1 VKKPIILTVDDD
13 REVLRTIAGDLRR
26 QYGARYRVIP
36 VDSGDRALSLLREVK
51 LANDPVALLLVDQR
65 MPGMTGVELLAE
77 ASPIFP
83 DARRVL
89 LTAYADTDV
98 AIRAINEVQLHH
110 YLLKP
115 WDPPEQQLYPVLDDV
130 LDDWQATY
138 IPPFEGI
145 RIIGHRWSAAAFDT
159 RSFLSRNLIPY
170 QWLDVERDDEAAALL
185 AHAGVE
191 DGVLPVLVFPDGEVL
206 VQPTPLQIASKI
218 GARTRAELPFYDL
231 IIVGGGPAGLAAAV
245 YGASEGLKTLVIERE
260 APGGQAGTSSRIE
273 NYLGFP
279 SGLSGA
285 DLTRRGVAQAQ
296 RLGAEFL
303 TSEVTSVC
311 VDGNYR
317 IVDLADGNKLSCSAL
332 LVATGVQYRRL
343 DMPGVERLT
352 GAGVYYGGALSEAV
366 GLQGDDVYIA
376 GGANR
381 PVRRRSTS
389 PGTPARS
396 RWSCAAR
403 TSPAACHSISST
415 RSRARQ
421 TSASGCGQ
429 TSSRRSATII
439 WRPCGSAVRIAAWWR
454 PSRLRHCSSSSGRS
468 RIPNGSRTSWRSTRR
483 GTWRAAPT
491 SSGCARCRQ
500 RGRSGGSPSGWRP
513 ACRAS
518 SSPGMCAIAR
528 SSASPRRPARARWRF
543 TSSTSTSAASS
554 ALSPGIVT
562 K

>member
-1 VKKPIILTVDDD
+1 MKKPIILTVDDD

-279 SGLSGA
+279 SGLSG
-285 DLTRRGVAQAQ
+285 
-296 RLGAEFL
+296 
-303 TSEVTSVC
+303 
-311 VDGNYR
+311 
-317 IVDLADGNKLSCSAL
+317 
-332 LVATGVQYRRL
+332 
-343 DMPGVERLT
+343 
-352 GAGVYYGGALSEAV
+352 
-366 GLQGDDVYIA
+366 
-376 GGANR
+376 
-381 PVRRRSTS
+381 
-389 PGTPARS
+389 
-396 RWSCAAR
+396 
-403 TSPAACHSISST
+403 
-415 RSRARQ
+415 
-421 TSASGCGQ
+421 
-429 TSSRRSATII
+429 
-439 WRPCGSAVRIAAWWR
+439 
-454 PSRLRHCSSSSGRS
+454 
-468 RIPNGSRTSWRSTRR
+468 
-483 GTWRAAPT
+483 PT
-491 SSGCARCRQ
+491 
-500 RGRSGGSPSGWRP
+500 
-513 ACRAS
+513 
-518 SSPGMCAIAR
+518 
-528 SSASPRRPARARWRF
+528 
-543 TSSTSTSAASS
+543 
-554 ALSPGIVT
+554 
-562 K
+562 

>member
-376 GGANR
+376 GGANSAGQAAIHFAR
-381 PVRRRSTS
+381 YAREVTMVVRGKDLASGMSQYLVDQIEGTPNIRVWLRANVVEAIGDDHLEALRIRSEDSGVVETVPAQALFIFIGAKPYTEWIANLVAVDPQGYVASGTDIERMRTVPAAWPVRRQPFWLETSVPGIFVAGDVRHRSIKRI
-389 PGTPARS
+389 A
-396 RWSCAAR
+396 
-403 TSPAACHSISST
+403 
-415 RSRARQ
+415 
-421 TSASGCGQ
+421 
-429 TSSRRSATII
+429 SATGEGAMAIHFI
-439 WRPCGSAVRIAAWWR
+439 HQY
-454 PSRLRHCSSSSGRS
+454 L
-468 RIPNGSRTSWRSTRR
+468 
-483 GTWRAAPT
+483 
-491 SSGCARCRQ
+491 
-500 RGRSGGSPSGWRP
+500 GG
-513 ACRAS
+513 
-518 SSPGMCAIAR
+518 I
-528 SSASPRRPARARWRF
+528 
-543 TSSTSTSAASS
+543 
-554 ALSPGIVT
+554 
-562 K
+562 

>member
-1 VKKPIILTVDDD
+1 MKKPIILTVDDD

-26 QYGARYRVIP
+26 QYGARYRIIP

-77 ASPIFP
+77 GSSLFP

-115 WDPPEQQLYPVLDDV
+115 WDPPEQHLFPVIDDV

-138 IPPFEGI
+138 VPPFEGI

-159 RSFLSRNLIPY
+159 RSLLSRNLIPY
-170 QWLDVERDDEAAALL
+170 QWLDIERDDDAATLL

-191 DGVLPVLVFPDGEVL
+191 DGVLPVLVFPDGDVL
-206 VQPTPLQIASKI
+206 VQPTAHQIAEKI
-218 GARTRAELPFYDL
+218 GARTRATMPFYDL

-303 TSEVTSVC
+303 TSEVISVC
-311 VDGNYR
+311 TDGNYR
-317 IVDLADGNKLSCSAL
+317 IVNLADGSQLSCSAL

-343 DMPGVERLT
+343 DVPGVERLT

-366 GLQGDDVYIA
+366 GLKGDDVYVA
-376 GGANR
+376 GGANSAGQAAIHFAR
-381 PVRRRSTS
+381 YARQVTMVVRGKDLASGMSQYLVDQIEGTPNIRVWLQTNVVEAIGDDHLEALRIRRDDSGTEETVPAQALFIFIGAKPYTEWIASLVAVDPQGYVATGSDIERMRTAPTPWPVRRQPFWLETSVPGIFVAGDVRHRSIKRI
-389 PGTPARS
+389 A
-396 RWSCAAR
+396 
-403 TSPAACHSISST
+403 
-415 RSRARQ
+415 
-421 TSASGCGQ
+421 
-429 TSSRRSATII
+429 SATGEGAMAIHFI
-439 WRPCGSAVRIAAWWR
+439 HQY
-454 PSRLRHCSSSSGRS
+454 L
-468 RIPNGSRTSWRSTRR
+468 
-483 GTWRAAPT
+483 
-491 SSGCARCRQ
+491 
-500 RGRSGGSPSGWRP
+500 GG
-513 ACRAS
+513 
-518 SSPGMCAIAR
+518 I
-528 SSASPRRPARARWRF
+528 
-543 TSSTSTSAASS
+543 
-554 ALSPGIVT
+554 
-562 K
+562 

>member
-1 VKKPIILTVDDD
+1 MKKPIILTVDDD

-26 QYGARYRVIP
+26 QYGARFRVIP
-36 VDSGDRALSLLREVK
+36 VDSGDRALSLLRDVK

-115 WDPPEQQLYPVLDDV
+115 WDPPEQHLYPVIDDV

-138 IPPFEGI
+138 VPPFEGI

-170 QWLDVERDDEAAALL
+170 QWLDIEREDEAATLL

-191 DGVLPVLVFPDGEVL
+191 DGVLPVLVFPDGDVL
-206 VQPTPLQIASKI
+206 VQPTAHQIAEKI
-218 GARTRAELPFYDL
+218 GARTRADLPFYDL

-311 VDGNYR
+311 TDGNYR
-317 IVDLADGNKLSCSAL
+317 IVDLADGSQLSCSAL

-343 DMPGVERLT
+343 DVPGVERLT

-376 GGANR
+376 GGANSAGQAAIHFAR
-381 PVRRRSTS
+381 YARQVTMVVRGKDLASGMSQYLADQIERTPNIRVWLQANVVEAIGDDHLEALRIRSDDSGTEATVPAQALFIFIGAKPYTEWIGNLVAVDPQGYVATGSDIERMRAVPTPWPVRRQPFWLETSVPGIFVAGDVRHRSIKRI
-389 PGTPARS
+389 A
-396 RWSCAAR
+396 
-403 TSPAACHSISST
+403 
-415 RSRARQ
+415 
-421 TSASGCGQ
+421 
-429 TSSRRSATII
+429 SATGEGAMAIHFI
-439 WRPCGSAVRIAAWWR
+439 HQY
-454 PSRLRHCSSSSGRS
+454 L
-468 RIPNGSRTSWRSTRR
+468 
-483 GTWRAAPT
+483 
-491 SSGCARCRQ
+491 
-500 RGRSGGSPSGWRP
+500 GG
-513 ACRAS
+513 
-518 SSPGMCAIAR
+518 I
-528 SSASPRRPARARWRF
+528 
-543 TSSTSTSAASS
+543 
-554 ALSPGIVT
+554 
-562 K
+562 

>member
-1 VKKPIILTVDDD
+1 MKKPIILTVDDD
-13 REVLRTIAGDLRR
+13 REVLRTIAGGLRR
-26 QYGARYRVIP
+26 QYGARYRIIP

-77 ASPIFP
+77 GSSLFP

-115 WDPPEQQLYPVLDDV
+115 WDPPEQHLFPVIDDV

-138 IPPFEGI
+138 APPFEGI

-159 RSFLSRNLIPY
+159 RSLLSRNLIPY
-170 QWLDVERDDEAAALL
+170 QWLDIERDDDAATLL

-191 DGVLPVLVFPDGEVL
+191 DGVLPVLVFPDGDVL
-206 VQPTPLQIASKI
+206 VQPTAHQIAEKI
-218 GARTRAELPFYDL
+218 GARTRATMPFYDL

-303 TSEVTSVC
+303 TSEVISVC
-311 VDGNYR
+311 TDGNYR
-317 IVDLADGNKLSCSAL
+317 IVNLADGSQLSCSAL

-343 DMPGVERLT
+343 DVPGVEGLP

-366 GLQGDDVYIA
+366 GLKGDDVYVA
-376 GGANR
+376 GGANSAGQAAIHFAR
-381 PVRRRSTS
+381 YARQVTMVVRGKDLASGMSQYLVDQIEGTPNIRVWLQTNVVEAIGDDHLEALRIRRDDSGTEETVPAQALFIFIGAKPYTEWIASLVAVDPQGYVATGSDIERMRTAPTPWPVRRQPFWLETSVPGIFVAGDVRHRSIKRI
-389 PGTPARS
+389 A
-396 RWSCAAR
+396 
-403 TSPAACHSISST
+403 
-415 RSRARQ
+415 
-421 TSASGCGQ
+421 
-429 TSSRRSATII
+429 SATGEGAMAIHFI
-439 WRPCGSAVRIAAWWR
+439 HQY
-454 PSRLRHCSSSSGRS
+454 L
-468 RIPNGSRTSWRSTRR
+468 
-483 GTWRAAPT
+483 
-491 SSGCARCRQ
+491 
-500 RGRSGGSPSGWRP
+500 GG
-513 ACRAS
+513 
-518 SSPGMCAIAR
+518 I
-528 SSASPRRPARARWRF
+528 
-543 TSSTSTSAASS
+543 
-554 ALSPGIVT
+554 
-562 K
+562 